1 MSILVEIGAKV
12 PAKDGKPEKK
22 ASIKVTYVDVDAD
35 PKKAMAE
42 AIQMFGEKAILTN
55 AFANWRVTLQS
66 NIRSGLERGETAE
79 QLQARL
85 GSAKMGV
92 AQAGVRAATMTV
104 EQQIAQFAAM
114 TPEAQAAFI
123 KQLQAKAAELKK

>member
-1 MSILVEIGAKV
+1 MSIQVEIKARV
-12 PAKDGKPEKK
+12 PAKDGKPEKNG
-22 ASIKVTYVDVDAD
+22 AIKVAFVDVEGD

-66 NIRSGLERGETAE
+66 NIRGGLERGETAE

-104 EQQIAQFAAM
+104 EQQIAQFATM